1 MPFLPNDQNINR
13 NGRKKGSLNKL
24 TSNLRDT
31 LETIQNEN
39 LAFILAHLSNL
50 TLRERLQLNR
60 DLLPFIVPKYTT
72 INQIDKID
80 FNEMLKEYQL
90 TETIKTLSTDELKQL
105 LNEHE

>member
-31 LETIQNEN
+31 LETIQTEN
-39 LAFILAHLSNL
+39 LAFILAHLDNL
-50 TLRERLQLNR
+50 SLRERLQLNR

-72 INQIDKID
+72 ISQMDKID

-90 TETIKTLSTDELKQL
+90 TESIKLLSTNELKQL
-105 LNEHE
+105 LNDSE

>member
-1 MPFLPNDQNINR
+1 MPFLPNDENINR
-13 NGRKKGSLNKL
+13 NGRKKGSLNK
-24 TSNLRDT
+24 TTVNLRDT

-39 LAFILAHLSNL
+39 LSFILAHLSNL

>member
-1 MPFLPNDQNINR
+1 MPFLPNDENINR

-31 LETIQNEN
+31 LETIQTEN

-50 TLRERLQLNR
+50 SLRERLQLNR

-72 INQIDKID
+72 ISQMDKID

-90 TETIKTLSTDELKQL
+90 TETIKMLSTDQLKQL
-105 LNEHE
+105 LNDSQ

>member
-1 MPFLPNDQNINR
+1 MPFLPNDENINR

-31 LETIQNEN
+31 LETIQTEN
-39 LAFILAHLSNL
+39 LAFILAHLDNL
-50 TLRERLQLNR
+50 SLRERLQLNR

-72 INQIDKID
+72 ISQMDKID

-90 TETIKTLSTDELKQL
+90 TETIKMLSTAELKQL
-105 LNEHE
+105 LNESE

>member
-1 MPFLPNDQNINR
+1 MPFLPNDENINR

-24 TSNLRDT
+24 TTNLRDT
-31 LETIQNEN
+31 LETVQNEN

-72 INQIDKID
+72 ISQMDKID

-90 TETIKTLSTDELKQL
+90 TETIKLLSTDELKQL
-105 LNEHE
+105 LNANE

>member
-1 MPFLPNDQNINR
+1 MPFLPNDENINR

-31 LETIQNEN
+31 LETIQTEN
-39 LAFILAHLSNL
+39 LAFILTHLSNL
-50 TLRERLQLNR
+50 SLRERLQLNR

-72 INQIDKID
+72 ISQMDKID

-90 TETIKTLSTDELKQL
+90 TETIKMLSTEELKQL
-105 LNEHE
+105 LNDSE